1 MGCHD
6 NKELMEGS
14 QVGEG
19 NVQQPGCKEDLGSTG
34 QPKGV
39 RQEEQLCGSLP
50 TLSFLPVCWTTQG
63 NLNRKGEV

>member
-39 RQEEQLCGSLP
+39 RQEEQLFGSLP
-50 TLSFLPVCWTTQG
+50 TM
-63 NLNRKGEV
+63 